1 VNLIKVSFGSV
12 QNLVDAQSKSCV
24 LSLAEA
30 LGVRCPQTRVL
41 VNKSALEQ
49 IEHDLCFPLIVKAD
63 EGWGGLGVRL
73 VNNALELRIA
83 IAELSLP
90 YRWPRRAK
98 RLIARR
104 IWRIFF
110 DWWAKWPNK
119 ISVQQYI
126 VGNPCNLAV
135 VCWKGRVLAGI
146 TVDVLAS
153 SNEFGPATA
162 VRIINHPGVEGA
174 AARIISKL
182 GLSGFLGFD
191 FIHDQEGHAWFLEMN
206 ARATPTCYIAT
217 RGQDLAGALF
227 DQLTGT
233 RPKAV
238 RQKIGQDVIVLSAKK
253 AVGGEKLFVT
263 SKEVDAPN
271 APRNR
276 LKSLEE

>member
-1 VNLIKVSFGSV
+1 VKLIQVSFGSV
-12 QNLVDAQSKSCV
+12 QNLVDTQSKSRV

-41 VNKSALEQ
+41 ANKSALEQ
-49 IEHDLCFPLIVKAD
+49 IEQDLCFPLIVKAD

-90 YRWPRRAK
+90 YHWPRRAK

-104 IWRIFF
+104 IWRIFL

-119 ISVQQYI
+119 ISVQQYV
-126 VGNPCNLAV
+126 VGNPCNLAA

-146 TVDVLAS
+146 TVDVLAT

-162 VRIINHPGVEGA
+162 VRIINHPDVEDA
-174 AARIISKL
+174 AAKIISTL
-182 GLSGFLGFD
+182 ELSGFLGLD
-191 FIHDQEGHAWFLEMN
+191 FIHDREGRAWFLEMN
-206 ARATPTCYIAT
+206 ARATPTCHIAT

-227 DQLTGT
+227 EQLTGT
-233 RPKAV
+233 APQAL
-238 RQKIGQDVIVLSAKK
+238 RQKISQDIIVLSPKK
-253 AVGGEKLFVT
+253 TVGAGKLFVT
-263 SKEVDAPN
+263 LEEVDAPN
-271 APRNR
+271 AARNR
-276 LKSLEE
+276 